1 MATAHKSSSRKTT
14 KSPRKSTAAKKS
26 SSKRSK
32 KSDGDEEGRGE
43 ISGGAKGVPRAL
55 WTGSLGFGLLQIP
68 VSLHTASAST
78 DLRFHQLDERTHDP
92 IGYKR
97 VNKATGEE
105 VDWDNI
111 VRGYEVEKG
120 EYVVIS
126 DDDLKA
132 ADVDA
137 TQMIDIVDFV
147 DHRAVEPVWY
157 DKPYYLSP
165 AKRAERAYALFR
177 EALVRT
183 GKAAVARVVIRT
195 RQHLALVYPS
205 GRTLVLE
212 ILRWNHELRSPRGL
226 ELPEDDV
233 ESLKI
238 SDRELDMAEEL
249 ISRMSTDWEPSRYH
263 DQYREAVLS
272 MIEEKARSGKVTEVR
287 TAKSERAAP
296 TRSSEL
302 VALLKKSLE
311 SSERKEPGEPARAG
325 SKRGRSAA

>member
-1 MATAHKSSSRKTT
+1 MATSHKSSSRKAPAKSAKRTST
-14 KSPRKSTAAKKS
+14 KQKKKNDS
-26 SSKRSK
+26 A
-32 KSDGDEEGRGE
+32 SDEGRGE
-43 ISGGAKGVPRAL
+43 IEGGAKGVPRAL

-68 VSLHTASAST
+68 VSLHTASATT

-105 VDWDNI
+105 IDWDHI

-120 EYVVIS
+120 EYVVVT

-137 TQMIDIVDFV
+137 TQTIDIIDFV

-157 DKPYYLSP
+157 DKPYYLAP

-212 ILRWNHELRSPRGL
+212 ILRWSHELRSPRGL

-233 ESLKI
+233 ASLKI
-238 SDRELDMAEEL
+238 GDRELDMAEEL
-249 ISRMSTDWEPSRYH
+249 ISRMSTDWDPSRYH
-263 DQYREAVLS
+263 DEYREAVLA

-287 TAKSERAAP
+287 GAKEREREAP

-311 SSERKEPGEPARAG
+311 SSEKKGSGEPSRAG
-325 SKRGRSAA
+325 SKSKRSAA